1 MPAPEPDEQQQRNL
15 RLVALGVS
23 LSLLVALLVAAGLT
37 TIPYKTLRPGS
48 ARPVAEH
55 IYIDGVETYEPTHSV
70 AFTTVS
76 VGDATILEA
85 LGGWLDPEIDVFPRE
100 VIEGDRDAEEN
111 RRYNAELMDVS
122 KLTATTVALRT
133 LGYEVT
139 LHTSGTVVRRMAE
152 GSPAAEVLQLDD
164 VIVAVDGEPVD
175 AEGEL
180 SELLQVGGIG
190 AQHLLTVERPPGSD
204 QRVAVPITT
213 VEDPQSPGRAIIG
226 VAGQDRY
233 ASVDLPFDV
242 TIDTGRVGGPSAGL
256 AFTLALIDVLTPGDL
271 TGDLKVAVTGT
282 IDMAGNV
289 GIVGGAAQKAAAVRD
304 QGYDVFLVPAGEE
317 DEVLAA
323 VGSSLRVVPVGT
335 LWEALEA
342 LAALGGSEVPAEA
355 ALSAT

>member
-1 MPAPEPDEQQQRNL
+1 EQHGRADAPQRADLVLDVGHLGPPGSRPMPTGVVAGSRRQHRARAPPRPDDAASDMPAPEPDEQQQRNL

-164 VIVAVDGEPVD
+164 VIVAVDGE
-175 AEGEL
+175 
-180 SELLQVGGIG
+180 
-190 AQHLLTVERPPGSD
+190 
-204 QRVAVPITT
+204 
-213 VEDPQSPGRAIIG
+213 
-226 VAGQDRY
+226 
-233 ASVDLPFDV
+233 
-242 TIDTGRVGGPSAGL
+242 
-256 AFTLALIDVLTPGDL
+256 
-271 TGDLKVAVTGT
+271 
-282 IDMAGNV
+282 
-289 GIVGGAAQKAAAVRD
+289 
-304 QGYDVFLVPAGEE
+304 
-317 DEVLAA
+317 
-323 VGSSLRVVPVGT
+323 
-335 LWEALEA
+335 
-342 LAALGGSEVPAEA
+342 
-355 ALSAT
+355 